1 MTGKSVR
8 IGWSVAVS
16 VALALVSVAAGDAA
30 ARSAIAG
37 ASPTAQTASSTGPP
51 APRWRSIA
59 PAPIDGRISAG
70 VVWTG
75 DEMLVWG
82 GITRGDAIAVNR
94 DGAAYDPVTGTWR
107 RIRNAP
113 AGVRG
118 GGGSAAAWTGELAIF
133 WAGNS
138 PDGPA
143 RGAVY
148 DPAGDAWRKLP
159 EGPLGPREGYASA
172 WTGDE
177 LLIVGGTLGDGFA
190 TPVAA
195 AVTPEGHWRALPA
208 LNAMRALIPS
218 GVVWDGDRAY
228 ITGLWFH
235 CPELGSSC
243 TDADWVVLAYDPATD
258 ALETLDVPTTPLGL
272 RVVGWTGREVAFV
285 TGGTRS
291 RIFLYDPATDAW
303 RSGGRGRCALARGG
317 QQAWLGDRL
326 VQACEGRRLQLYD
339 TRTDAWSVIRAGDSP
354 FNRFTGS
361 AIAWTGRRL
370 IAWSGVAFRRFNPT
384 PNVGARITLR
394 S

>member
-1 MTGKSVR
+1 MKVKSVR
-8 IGWSVAVS
+8 VGRSAVAS
-16 VALALVSVAAGDAA
+16 IALVVVVAAGIVMSQGSATASTRPTPGASAALRPA
-30 ARSAIAG
+30 AR
-37 ASPTAQTASSTGPP
+37 
-51 APRWRSIA
+51 WRPIA
-59 PAPIDGRISAG
+59 PAPIEGRISAG

-82 GITRGDAIAVNR
+82 GVTRGHAIVANR
-94 DGAAYDPVTGTWR
+94 DGAAYDPVSGAWR
-107 RIRNAP
+107 RIANAP
-113 AGVRG
+113 AGVLG
-118 GGGSAAAWTGELAIF
+118 GGGSAAAWTGDLAIF

-159 EGPLGPREGYASA
+159 QGPVGPREGYVSA
-172 WTGDE
+172 WTGEE
-177 LLIVGGTLGDGFA
+177 LLIIGGTSGDGFA
-190 TPVAA
+190 SPVAA
-195 AVTPEGHWRALPA
+195 SVTPDGRWRPLPA
-208 LNAMRALIPS
+208 LNGLEALIPS
-218 GVVWDGDRAY
+218 AAIWDGERVF

-235 CPELGSSC
+235 CPELGSTC
-243 TDADWVVLAYDPATD
+243 TDAEWVVLALDPATD
-258 ALETLDVPTTPLGL
+258 ALETIAPPTAAPL
-272 RVVGWTGREVAFV
+272 RAVGSTGSEMAFV
-285 TGGTRS
+285 ASGTRS

-303 RSGGRGRCALARGG
+303 RSGGPGPCALARGG
-317 QQAWLGDRL
+317 QHAWLGDRL
-326 VQACEGRRLQLYD
+326 VQACDGRRLQLYD

-394 S
+394 G